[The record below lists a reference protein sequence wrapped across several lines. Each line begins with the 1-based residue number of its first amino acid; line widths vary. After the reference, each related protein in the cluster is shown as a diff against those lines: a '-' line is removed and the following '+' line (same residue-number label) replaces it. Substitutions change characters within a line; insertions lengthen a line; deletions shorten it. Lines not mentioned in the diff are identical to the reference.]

1 MSEDNPLW
9 GLIIILIMTSFA
21 IAASINLFERLL
33 FKVQKYILKRNI
45 QRAAKIEDPVS
56 LTEQIIRISIYK
68 LKSDDIEKKKL
79 GLEELYWWSRKDS
92 INKQLII
99 EELIDILQ
107 KEKDPHF
114 KKQIL
119 HMLCRFCD

>member
-1 MSEDNPLW
+1 MSEDNLLW

-99 EELIDILQ
+99 EELINILQ
-107 KEKDPHF
+107 KEKDPYF